1 MKKIIALMLS
11 LLLCLGMLIACG
23 PDDGDDS
30 SSSSESSSSE
40 RPGELPS
47 EKTDVDNVV
56 EFN

>member
-23 PDDGDDS
+23 PDDGDGSS
-30 SSSSESSSSE
+30 SSSSEEYSST
-40 RPGELPS
+40 ELPS

-56 EFN
+56 SFN